1 MFVSSRSFLP
11 LLYTITSEKDKKD
24 KTMNS
29 SENLSISD
37 YSLDYEN
44 DEGFE
49 KDLKFWIE
57 GVITPVVSLFGVLG
71 KIFIKRLWKY
81 FG

>member
-1 MFVSSRSFLP
+1 
-11 LLYTITSEKDKKD
+11 
-24 KTMNS
+24 MNS

-81 FG
+81 LG

>member
-71 KIFIKRLWKY
+71 KIFIKSLWKY
-81 FG
+81 FI